1 MRKLFALVLLVAGA
15 ACSTNTDNGTGPLV
29 GDLSGT
35 YTLQSMN
42 GTALP
47 FSIVSHDTTVMID
60 TDVLTMGQAG
70 DWAETVSYRQTAG
83 TNATTNESFQL
94 SGIWTRNGNSLN
106 FRTSQGLLYVGQA
119 DETTL
124 QLSDA
129 VYNYVFK
136 R

>member
-1 MRKLFALVLLVAGA
+1 MRKLFALVLFVAGV

-35 YTLQSMN
+35 YTLQTMN
-42 GTALP
+42 GSPLP

-60 TDVLTMGQAG
+60 TDVLTVGQAG
-70 DWAETVSYRQTAG
+70 DWAETVTYRQTAG
-83 TNATTNESFQL
+83 ANATTNESFDL
-94 SGIWTRNGNSLN
+94 SGIWTRSGNTVN

-119 DETTL
+119 NETTL

-129 VYNYVFK
+129 VYNYEFK